1 MFDIRKFGAY
11 ISKLRKQ
18 IDMTQSEIADCLKVS
33 RQSVSMYENGDTFP
47 DISVLIAMSEIFKVS
62 IDDLIHAGE
71 PTKAE
76 AILLTSDIN
85 KSEIPKEIFQDNIA
99 SDIVNIAPLL
109 KPSVLDKIAKGFGK
123 HGIDISQ
130 LVSLAEYMN
139 DDSFLALM
147 ENATFDTLDR
157 TLLEKFLPFLNEQSK
172 NTIFEKII
180 DGNLDYRYLEI
191 LLPYADYLVS
201 RVEAAV
207 VYGVLDVD
215 SLRIIREYK
224 P

>member
-1 MFDIRKFGAY
+1 MFDIKKFGAY

-18 IDMTQSEIADCLKVS
+18 IDMTQSELADKLTVS

-47 DISVLIAMSEIFKVS
+47 DISVLIDMSKIFKVT
-62 IDDLIHAGE
+62 IEDMIYAGE
-71 PTKAE
+71 PTKVE
-76 AILLTSDIN
+76 AILLTSDI
-85 KSEIPKEIFQDNIA
+85 KQSEIPQEIFNNNIA
-99 SDIVNIAPLL
+99 LDIVNIAPLL
-109 KPSVLDKIAKGFGK
+109 KPSILDKIAQGFGK

-139 DDSFLALM
+139 DDSFLTLM

-157 TLLEKFLPFLNEQSK
+157 NLLEKFLPFLNEQSK

-180 DGNLDYRYLEI
+180 DGDLDYHYLEI
-191 LLPYADYLVS
+191 LLPYAEYLIS

-215 SLRIIREYK
+215 ALRILREL
-224 P
+224 